1 MDEVVRRAYPTV
13 VEDQGGDGPPI
24 LFSQGLTA
32 GDTPFGPIIDQ
43 LRAVYR
49 TVLWQPGTSGTSEHE
64 PVGGDAAWWHAARQL
79 FLLLDDLGIER
90 AVLVGAGEGGE
101 LAVRAALLH
110 PDRVRA
116 VVLIDTAAD
125 VEGVADR
132 LDELAMPVLV
142 MHGTGNQT
150 VPVSRAHEISAA
162 VADPRGTVEVV
173 GAGDTPTLTHHEVI
187 TPTIRAFL
195 EGLPA

>member
-1 MDEVVRRAYPTV
+1 MDEIARGAYPTV

-24 LFSQGLTA
+24 LFNHSLTA
-32 GDTPFGPIIDQ
+32 SDTPFGPIVDH
-43 LRAVYR
+43 LRHVYR
-49 TVLWQPGTSGTSEHE
+49 TVLWRP
-64 PVGGDAAWWHAARQL
+64 GGDVPNAALVNPDAAQWDAARQL

-90 AVLVGAGEGGE
+90 SILVGAGEGGE

-116 VVLIDTAAD
+116 LVLIDTAAD
-125 VEGVADR
+125 ADGVADR

-142 MHGTGNQT
+142 LHGTGNQA
-150 VPVSRAHEISAA
+150 VPVVRAHEISAA
-162 VADPRGTVEVV
+162 VSDPRGTVEVV
-173 GAGDTPTLTHHEVI
+173 GASDAPTLTHHEVM